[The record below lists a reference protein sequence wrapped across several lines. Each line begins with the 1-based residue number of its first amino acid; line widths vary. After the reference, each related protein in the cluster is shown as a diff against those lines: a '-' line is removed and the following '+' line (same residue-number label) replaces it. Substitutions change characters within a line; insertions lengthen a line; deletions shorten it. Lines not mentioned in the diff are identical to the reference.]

1 MESALQRSFIT
12 HTHTHTHILFFCRE
26 FTFLLVLLIRFL
38 PQSPVSPSL
47 CSSVPSAGT
56 DELCDFRSGV
66 RGYVCVGV
74 QYVCVCVCV
83 CVCLCGCAVCVCM
96 IMWVCVCVCLC
107 GCAVSVCV
115 CVCVCVCLC
124 GCDGGE

>member
-1 MESALQRSFIT
+1 LFRYKQT
-12 HTHTHTHILFFCRE
+12 HTHTHTHTHAHTHILFFCRE
-26 FTFLLVLLIRFL
+26 FTFLLVLLFRFL

-83 CVCLCGCAVCVCM
+83 CVCMC
-96 IMWVCVCVCLC
+96 
-107 GCAVSVCV
+107 VCV
-115 CVCVCVCLC
+115 CVCVCVCESLC
-124 GCDGGE
+124 VCLCVCVFMF